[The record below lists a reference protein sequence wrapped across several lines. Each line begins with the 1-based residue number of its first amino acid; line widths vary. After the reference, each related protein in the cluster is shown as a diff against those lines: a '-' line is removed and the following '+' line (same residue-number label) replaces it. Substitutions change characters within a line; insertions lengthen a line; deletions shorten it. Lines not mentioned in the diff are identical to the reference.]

1 MDIKESQ
8 SLRDTLLKEIIKCR
22 ACRFC
27 IDVCPTYQASEWNEN
42 MSPYGRLQILKY
54 LIDGM
59 LDEDDPLIYSI
70 YSCLQCGR
78 CDRLCQAKGQNL
90 DVSHLIRMGKY
101 LLSQGLVK
109 KGSNNEKI

>member
-1 MDIKESQ
+1 MDVNREEIIN
-8 SLRDTLLKEIIKCR
+8 TLLREVGKCR

-27 IDVCPTYQASEWNEN
+27 IDVCPAYQATEGIEA
-42 MSPYGRLQILKY
+42 MAPYGRLQILKY
-54 LIDGM
+54 LLNGT
-59 LDEDDPLIYSI
+59 LDEDDPIVYCL

-90 DVSHLIRMGKY
+90 EVSYLIRLGKY

-109 KGSNNEKI
+109 GGKDEKV

>member
-1 MDIKESQ
+1 MDIKDSHAA
-8 SLRDTLLKEIIKCR
+8 RKTLLQEIGKCR

-27 IDVCPTYQASEWNEN
+27 IDVCPAYQATEWVEN

-54 LIDGM
+54 LINGT
-59 LDEDDPLIYSI
+59 LSEDDPLIYSI

-78 CDRLCQAKGQNL
+78 CDLLCQAKGQNL
-90 DVSHLIRMGKY
+90 DVSHLIRLGKY

-109 KGSNNEKI
+109 GSKNEKV

>member
-1 MDIKESQ
+1 MDVKRQEII
-8 SLRDTLLKEIIKCR
+8 DTLVREVAKCR

-27 IDVCPTYQASEWNEN
+27 VDMCSLYQATEGVES
-42 MSPYGRLQILKY
+42 MAPYGRLQIIKY
-54 LIDGM
+54 LLNGT
-59 LDEDDPLIYSI
+59 LEEDDPIVYSL

-90 DVSHLIRMGKY
+90 EVSYLIRLGKY

-109 KGSNNEKI
+109 GGRDEKV

>member
-8 SLRDTLLKEIIKCR
+8 AVRDTLLQEIGKCR

-27 IDVCPTYQASEWNEN
+27 IDVCPAYQATEWVEN

-54 LIDGM
+54 LINGT

-78 CDRLCQAKGQNL
+78 CDRLCKAKGQNL
-90 DVSHLIRMGKY
+90 DVSNLIRLGKY
-101 LLSQGLVK
+101 FLSQGLVK
-109 KGSNNEKI
+109 GRKNEKV

>member
-1 MDIKESQ
+1 MGVDQVQAIRE
-8 SLRDTLLKEIIKCR
+8 TLLKEIAKCR

-27 IDVCPTYQASEWNEN
+27 VDACSLYQATEGVES

-54 LIDGM
+54 LLNGM
-59 LDEDDPLIYSI
+59 LDEDDPIIYSL

-78 CDRLCQAKGQNL
+78 CDRVCQAKGQNL
-90 DVSHLIRMGKY
+90 EVSQLIRLGKY

-109 KGSNNEKI
+109 GKKREKV

>member
-1 MDIKESQ
+1 MDIKESEAV
-8 SLRDTLLKEIIKCR
+8 RNTLLQEIGKCR

-27 IDVCPTYQASEWNEN
+27 IDVCPVYQATEWVES
-42 MSPYGRLQILKY
+42 MAPYGRLQILKY
-54 LIDGM
+54 LINGT
-59 LDEDDPLIYSI
+59 LDEDDPLIYSL

-90 DVSHLIRMGKY
+90 DVSYLIRMGKY

-109 KGSNNEKI
+109 GDKREKV

>member
-8 SLRDTLLKEIIKCR
+8 ALRSNLLQEIGKCR

-27 IDVCPTYQASEWNEN
+27 IYVCPSYQSTEWVEN

-54 LIDGM
+54 LINGA
-59 LDEDDPLIYSI
+59 LDEGDPLIYSL

-78 CDRLCQAKGQNL
+78 CDRLCKAKGQNL
-90 DVSHLIRMGKY
+90 EVSKLIRLGKY

-109 KGSNNEKI
+109 GKKSEKV

>member
-1 MDIKESQ
+1 MGVDQGQAIEE
-8 SLRDTLLKEIIKCR
+8 TLLQEIGKCR

-27 IDVCPTYQASEWNEN
+27 IDVCPAYQATDSVES

-54 LIDGM
+54 LINGT
-59 LDEDDPLIYSI
+59 LDEHDPIVYSL
-70 YSCLQCGR
+70 YTCLQCGR

-109 KGSNNEKI
+109 GRKK

>member
-1 MDIKESQ
+1 MDVKRQEII
-8 SLRDTLLKEIIKCR
+8 DTLLREVGKCR

-27 IDVCPTYQASEWNEN
+27 VDMCSLYQATEGVES
-42 MSPYGRLQILKY
+42 MAPYGRLQIIKY
-54 LIDGM
+54 LLNGT
-59 LDEDDPLIYSI
+59 LAEDDPIVYSL

-90 DVSHLIRMGKY
+90 EVSYLIRLGKY

-109 KGSNNEKI
+109 GGQDEKV